1 MNGRAIWG
9 RMDTCVCMTESLLCS
24 PETATSLLTGY
35 ACVLSHSSCVQFFAT
50 LWTIARLAPLFLGFS
65 RQDYCNGLSCPPPGD
80 LPNPGIEPMCLMS
93 PTLEGGFLT
102 TSTTYTPIQN
112 RKFKVWKK
120 MVFEKCNTVGN
131 ANYMTFEGNA
141 EYSVTITIQIWRR

>member
-1 MNGRAIWG
+1 MELHSGLCARMNGRAIWG
-9 RMDTCVCMTESLLCS
+9 RMDTCVCTTESLLCS
-24 PETATSLLTGY
+24 PETATSLLMGC
-35 ACVLSHSSCVQFFAT
+35 ACVLSLDSCVQFFAT

-80 LPNPGIEPMCLMS
+80 FPNPGIEPMCLMS
-93 PTLEGGFLT
+93 PTLEGGFLI

-120 MVFEKCNTVGN
+120 MVFEKCNTVEN

-141 EYSVTITIQIWRR
+141 EY